1 MIIIKLQDAYQQ
13 FVSSRETFCSDQTV
27 SNYANRVRYF
37 VEYLE
42 YLKQQPATALELSA
56 IELSDLNNYSIYLK
70 SKPKNDGHPFYPADS
85 SKKISS
91 RTRYSYLQ
99 DMRTFLN
106 YLRDEGEFSAEILS
120 KFRMPKKTSKVLEP
134 LMVEEV
140 ELIDEHIKS
149 NKVTGVRNL
158 CIFHFLL
165 DEGMRTSEIYKLK
178 LSDINF
184 RKNYIVIRN
193 SKGSKNRIL
202 PLAQI
207 CKEYALDYVNNY
219 RPDVVHDYFICKLDG
234 QPLNQGSIKNVFD
247 RIKASTGINRIYPH
261 LLRHTFGTSFI
272 LGGGSLELCRH
283 YMGHSDIKTTENY
296 LHIANDYRFCEG
308 IYRLDEIFKKSFY

>member
-1 MIIIKLQDAYQQ
+1 LQDAFVQ
-13 FVSSRETFCSDQTV
+13 FVASREPFCSDKTV
-27 SNYANRVRYF
+27 SNYENRVGYF
-37 VEYLE
+37 VDYLE
-42 YLKQQPATALELSA
+42 SVKQLPAAAIEVSD
-56 IELSDLNNYSIYLK
+56 IELSDMNGYSIYLK
-70 SKPKNDGHPFYPADS
+70 TKPKNEGHPFYPSDS
-85 SKKISS
+85 GKKIAS

-106 YLRDEGEFSAEILS
+106 YLRDNGEFSADVLC
-120 KFRMPKKTSKVLEP
+120 KFRMPKKTTKVVEP

-140 ELIDEHIKS
+140 DLIDDHLKS

-165 DEGMRTSEIYKLK
+165 DEGMRTGEIYKLK

-193 SKGSKNRIL
+193 TKGSKNRIL
-202 PLAQI
+202 PLAQV

-219 RPDVVHDYFICKLDG
+219 RPDVVHDYFLCLQDG
-234 QPLNQGSIKNVFD
+234 QPLNQGAIKNVFD
-247 RIKASTGINRIYPH
+247 RIKVSTGINRIYPH

-283 YMGHSDIKTTENY
+283 YMGHSDINTTENY